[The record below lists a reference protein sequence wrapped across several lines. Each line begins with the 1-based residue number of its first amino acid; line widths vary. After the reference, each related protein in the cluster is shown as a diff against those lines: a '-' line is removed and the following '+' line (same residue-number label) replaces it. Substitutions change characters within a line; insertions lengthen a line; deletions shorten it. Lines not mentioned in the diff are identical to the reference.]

1 MYRPQFNIR
10 FLSRCLVLAILTMAI
25 FLISACGDVGIEA
38 LSGKEK
44 AVANSA
50 ALQTIEA
57 RGVGGEPIVD
67 PHSTNPTSIP
77 EIDME
82 GARNQLWVYLSR
94 CISFETSDTEAV
106 LVDGIWYVRAR
117 LDSRHETGLWKILD
131 RGRAIEPYD
140 QRAKDWLDTIQG
152 ECAAEN
158 MQVMTTPTPVVTG
171 SDYASSAIWSLIV
184 GCVSDLQKSDVQSYE
199 NPSNSE
205 WISTTNKIFV
215 EVLGR
220 EAEFGVWSV
229 SYTGVPAPEDN
240 IAKAWYGYIY
250 NGCEPQ
256 YLVPIIGALPVL
268 PIAPTPTPTP
278 TPMPTPTPVPTMT
291 PTPFPTAIPKIQS
304 NLQASNSVW
313 AHLVPCFP
321 SIDIAEFTATYDS
334 ASSHWVVLQTK
345 GSAGSSTWTARG
357 DGTITASN
365 LSAKADAAAV
375 SAGSC

>member
-10 FLSRCLVLAILTMAI
+10 FLPRNLVLATLMAAI
-25 FLISACGDVGIEA
+25 FLISACGGDIET

-44 AVANSA
+44 AVAGSP

-57 RGVGGEPIVD
+57 RGVGNETMVN
-67 PHSTNPTSIP
+67 PHSTNPTPIP
-77 EIDME
+77 EMDME

-106 LVDGIWYVRAR
+106 LVDGIWYVRGR
-117 LDSRHETGLWKILD
+117 LESRHETGLWKILD
-131 RGRAIEPYD
+131 SGKGIEPYD

-220 EAEFGVWSV
+220 EAEFGVWSL
-229 SYTGVPAPEDN
+229 SYTGIPAPKDN
-240 IAKAWYGYIY
+240 IAKAWYGYIFHD
-250 NGCEPQ
+250 CEPQ
-256 YLVPIIGALPVL
+256 YLVPIIEALPVL

-278 TPMPTPTPVPTMT
+278 TPPPTPTPVPTMT
-291 PTPFPTAIPKIQS
+291 PTPLPTAIPKVQS
-304 NLQASNSVW
+304 TLEASNSVW

-321 SIDIAEFTATYDS
+321 RIEIAEFTATYDS

-345 GSAGSSTWTARG
+345 GDAGSSTWTVRS

-365 LSAKADAAAV
+365 LSAKSDAATV
-375 SAGSC
+375 SSGSC